1 MKKTEHQYALLYEV
15 QLSFTLYLPVWVSW
29 SRGRILYLPSKLLG
43 LAASWWKISPQLT
56 HHTLLQFK
64 EIKLTLAR
72 VSTLYATY
80 LSRARVRG
88 RVRVGLAVLLE
99 DPDHSCGDVVCFIGS
114 SAPFRAW
121 LHRGSQLELSLLQSQ
136 VTRNIHSLL
145 KTSISLFNYI
155 WMISPGWIS
164 VLRMGRGFISLI
176 WGL

>member
-1 MKKTEHQYALLYEV
+1 MHYYKSNIYEV

-56 HHTLLQFK
+56 HHTVLQFK

-80 LSRARVRG
+80 LSPGRVRG

-99 DPDHSCGDVVCFIGS
+99 DPDHSYGDVVCFIGS
-114 SAPFRAW
+114 PATFRAL
-121 LHRGSQLELSLLQSQ
+121 LHRGSQLD
-136 VTRNIHSLL
+136 VSLL
-145 KTSISLFNYI
+145 KSRVTRHIHVFFRTSILS
-155 WMISPGWIS
+155 
-164 VLRMGRGFISLI
+164 FISLY
-176 WGL
+176 WRGDVALSA

>member
-1 MKKTEHQYALLYEV
+1 MHYYKNNIYEV
-15 QLSFTLYLPVWVSW
+15 QLSFTLYLPVSVSW

-80 LSRARVRG
+80 LSPGRARG
-88 RVRVGLAVLLE
+88 RVRVVLAVLLDHLE

-114 SAPFRAW
+114 SAPFRAH
-121 LHRGSQLELSLLQSQ
+121 LH
-136 VTRNIHSLL
+136 
-145 KTSISLFNYI
+145 
-155 WMISPGWIS
+155 
-164 VLRMGRGFISLI
+164 
-176 WGL
+176 